1 VASLHSRDDDELR
14 SRLGGLSLETC
25 PLCGKPSPG
34 GKPHEYHFPKP
45 STGPKTSTPPMPAPP
60 GSSAARSHAKAWLVG
75 LTALVVLVVA
85 VGLIVK
91 VSQRGGSCQVA
102 SSSFVTQLGVPTY
115 AKADY
120 YRYKTFARASDGAQ
134 ASVFIIAIRSGS
146 MTGVWAV
153 DEDPATSPPNGWVG
167 IPSPGTDAL
176 ALVPDLGDGVNYGA
190 GYFPGVPY
198 SEALA
203 AAQDSSAIGKV
214 EGCLSSA

>member
-1 VASLHSRDDDELR
+1 
-14 SRLGGLSLETC
+14 LETC

-45 STGPKTSTPPMPAPP
+45 STGPKTGTPPLPAPP
-60 GSSAARSHAKAWLVG
+60 GSSSPRNPAKRWLVA

-85 VGLIVK
+85 VSLIVK
-91 VSQRGGSCQVA
+91 ASQGGGSCQVA
-102 SSSFVTQLGVPTY
+102 SSSFVTELGMSTFT
-115 AKADY
+115 KAEY
-120 YRYKTFARASDGAQ
+120 YRYNTFARASDGAQ
-134 ASVFIIAIRSGS
+134 ASVFMIAVQSGS

-153 DEDPATSPPNGWVG
+153 DEDPAVAPPNGWVG

-203 AAQDSSAIGKV
+203 AAQDSSAISKV
-214 EGCLSSA
+214 EGCLPSA